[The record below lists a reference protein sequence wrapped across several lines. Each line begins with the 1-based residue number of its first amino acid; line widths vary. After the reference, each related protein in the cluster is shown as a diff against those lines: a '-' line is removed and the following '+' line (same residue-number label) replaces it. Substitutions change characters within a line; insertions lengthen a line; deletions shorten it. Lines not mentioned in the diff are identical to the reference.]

1 MIDVTANLNAIMQRI
16 QAAVQKYQRPA
27 GSVSLLAVSKS
38 HAPTLISTLNAA
50 GQQDFGENYLQEA
63 LLKISALSQ
72 KRLVWHYIGPIQSKK
87 ASEIAH
93 NFSWVHTISRVK
105 EAHLLSQHRLHELGP
120 LQICIQVKLDDNP
133 RKSGIAI
140 SDVPSLIESINEIP
154 NLRLRGLMTIP
165 PFTEDF
171 EQQRI
176 YFSLLKTLFLNL
188 NAQGAKLD
196 TLSMG
201 MTHDLEAAIAEGAT
215 IVRIGTG
222 IFGPRKV

>member
-1 MIDVTANLNAIMQRI
+1 MIDVTVNLNAIMQRI
-16 QAAVQKYQRPA
+16 HVAVQKYQRPA
-27 GSVSLLAVSKS
+27 GSVSVLAVSKS
-38 HAPTLISTLNAA
+38 HAPTLISALNAA

-72 KRLVWHYIGPIQSKK
+72 KRLIWHYIGPIQSRK
-87 ASEIAH
+87 APEIAH
-93 NFSWVHTISRVK
+93 NFSWVHTISRFK
-105 EAHLLSQHRLHELGP
+105 EAHLLSQQRHGLDP

-133 RKSGIAI
+133 KKSGMTI
-140 SDVPSLIESINEIP
+140 SDVPSLIESIKALP
-154 NLRLRGLMTIP
+154 NLKLRGLMTIP

-171 EQQRI
+171 DQQRKH
-176 YFSLLKTLFLNL
+176 FSLLKTLFMSLNDKG
-188 NAQGAKLD
+188 AQLD

-222 IFGPRKV
+222 IFGARKV

>member
-1 MIDVTANLNAIMQRI
+1 MQRI
-16 QAAVQKYQRPA
+16 QGAVEKFQRQP

-38 HAPTLISTLNAA
+38 HAPTLISALIAA
-50 GQQDFGENYLQEA
+50 GQHDFGENYLQEA

-87 ASEIAH
+87 APEIAH
-93 NFSWVHTISRVK
+93 NFSWVHTISRFK
-105 EAHLLSQHRLHELGP
+105 EAHLLSQHRPPFLDP

-133 RKSGIAI
+133 KKSGIAI
-140 SDVPSLIESINEIP
+140 SDVASLIESIKELPHI
-154 NLRLRGLMTIP
+154 RLRGLMTIP
-165 PFTEDF
+165 PFSEDF
-171 EQQRI
+171 EQQRK
-176 YFSLLKTLFLNL
+176 YFSLLKTLFLSL
-188 NAQGAKLD
+188 NAQGAQLN

-222 IFGPRKV
+222 IFGSR